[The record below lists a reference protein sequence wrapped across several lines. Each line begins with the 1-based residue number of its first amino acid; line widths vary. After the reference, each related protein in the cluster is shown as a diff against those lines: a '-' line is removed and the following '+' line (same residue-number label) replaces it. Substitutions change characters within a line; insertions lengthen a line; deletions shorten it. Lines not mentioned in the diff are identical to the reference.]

1 MTAQAFETGDYF
13 NIFLKFWGFWGSFSV
28 KDFSYKKKRV
38 AKSISM
44 LKVKL
49 FSCFTCDT
57 FSKKQ
62 SRSSHQRCSIG
73 VLKNFTKFT
82 GKLLCQSL
90 FFNKV
95 QASGLQLYWKETL
108 SKVFPCQFC
117 DIFKNTFFTE
127 YIQMIASGNPFNPSH
142 QEKFL
147 QHDQNLRNI

>member
-1 MTAQAFETGDYF
+1 MTAQAFETGDCF

-28 KDFSYKKKRV
+28 KDFSYKKERV

-95 QASGLQLYWKETL
+95 QASGLQLYWKRDSVKSVSL
-108 SKVFPCQFC
+108 PILWYF
-117 DIFKNTFFTE
+117 
-127 YIQMIASGNPFNPSH
+127 
-142 QEKFL
+142 QEHLFHRIHPDDCFW
-147 QHDQNLRNI
+147 QSI

>member
-1 MTAQAFETGDYF
+1 MTAQAFETGDCF

-95 QASGLQLYWKETL
+95 AGLRPATL
-108 SKVFPCQFC
+108 LKKRLCQKCFPANFV
-117 DIFKNTFFTE
+117 IFSRTPFSQNTSRWLLLAIHLTHRIRISFYSMTR
-127 YIQMIASGNPFNPSH
+127 I
-142 QEKFL
+142 
-147 QHDQNLRNI
+147 

>member
-1 MTAQAFETGDYF
+1 MTAQAFETGDCF

-95 QASGLQLYWKETL
+95 AGLRPATL
-108 SKVFPCQFC
+108 LKKRLCQKCFPANFV
-117 DIFKNTFFTE
+117 IFSRTPFSQNTSRWLLLAIHLTHRIRKSFSSMTR
-127 YIQMIASGNPFNPSH
+127 I
-142 QEKFL
+142 
-147 QHDQNLRNI
+147 

>member
-1 MTAQAFETGDYF
+1 MTAQAFETGDCF
-13 NIFLKFWGFWGSFSV
+13 NISLKFWGFWGSFSD

-49 FSCFTCDT
+49 FCCFTCDT

-95 QASGLQLYWKETL
+95 ASLRPATL
-108 SKVFPCQFC
+108 LKKRLCQKCFPTNFV
-117 DIFKNTFFTE
+117 IFSRT
-127 YIQMIASGNPFNPSH
+127 PFS
-142 QEKFL
+142 QSTSRWLFL
-147 QHDQNLRNI
+147 AIHLTHRIRISFYSLTRI

>member
-1 MTAQAFETGDYF
+1 MTAQAFETGDCF

-62 SRSSHQRCSIG
+62 SRNSHQRCSIG

-95 QASGLQLYWKETL
+95 AGLRPATL
-108 SKVFPCQFC
+108 LKKRLCQKCFPANFV
-117 DIFKNTFFTE
+117 IFSRTPFSQNTSRWLLLAIHLTHRIRISFYSMTR
-127 YIQMIASGNPFNPSH
+127 I
-142 QEKFL
+142 
-147 QHDQNLRNI
+147 